1 MLGSIILRPEV
12 FDRCYRAD
20 LDRIHIITGMP
31 DGDHER
37 PVSLPQ
43 DVAAVGRVAE
53 DREVGLIVIVLF
65 MAFVGDGV
73 NTHKDSDIRQCLYQ
87 LAMVA
92 ERTDAAMLI
101 IRHLNKD
108 QGKSAK
114 YRGSGSIEI
123 IGASRPAWLV
133 GEDPNEGETFIL
145 AMSKL
150 NLAKKPAALWYQ
162 IRSSDESSCIKR
174 VGQSDLTADEILPR
188 SGDKNKGSK
197 VDQCA
202 ELLQKLLADG
212 P

>member
-101 IRHLNKD
+101 IRHFNKD

-123 IGASRPAWLV
+123 IGQAAPHGWS
-133 GEDPNEGETFIL
+133 
-145 AMSKL
+145 
-150 NLAKKPAALWYQ
+150 AKIPTKA
-162 IRSSDESSCIKR
+162 R
-174 VGQSDLTADEILPR
+174 
-188 SGDKNKGSK
+188 
-197 VDQCA
+197 
-202 ELLQKLLADG
+202 LLSLR
-212 P
+212 